1 MKVILHIDGVIKLET
16 PSEGYVSDVILESN
30 PIRIEVDHAKI
41 IESLTAYLE
50 PKVFMGIEVQADK
63 LRKSAI
69 DYEMKSKHSQKDDN
83 RLEKFFAKVVESEPT
98 DVLESDPQLFRS
110 IGLESDKLR
119 KTAIDYERKAK
130 CNQAAADELEAF
142 LGYCDTE
149 LSGPDDETEENDE
162 DRIENQRRHYS

>member
-16 PSEGYVSDVILESN
+16 PSEGYVSDVILESH

-50 PKVFMGIEVQADK
+50 PKVFMGIEVQA
-63 LRKSAI
+63 
-69 DYEMKSKHSQKDDN
+69 
-83 RLEKFFAKVVESEPT
+83 
-98 DVLESDPQLFRS
+98 
-110 IGLESDKLR
+110 DKLR